1 MEIERADKA
10 IREKDEL
17 TYRLKKQK
25 AINADQMEELKKR
38 NDSNMKLQEKNSK
51 LIKSS
56 RETKLNN
63 IAASAVGLFAG
74 FSLKS

>member
-1 MEIERADKA
+1 
-10 IREKDEL
+10 
-17 TYRLKKQK
+17 
-25 AINADQMEELKKR
+25 MEELKKR